1 VLTDKKK
8 MFKLDM
14 LKGQGGYILA
24 GKGNMTEQEY
34 TFLFNRLVKEVSELL
49 EVSNN
54 EALVRV
60 VKKKLFD
67 FSDKLRERDI
77 YDETSKQ

>member
-1 VLTDKKK
+1 

-14 LKGQGGYILA
+14 LKRQGGYILA